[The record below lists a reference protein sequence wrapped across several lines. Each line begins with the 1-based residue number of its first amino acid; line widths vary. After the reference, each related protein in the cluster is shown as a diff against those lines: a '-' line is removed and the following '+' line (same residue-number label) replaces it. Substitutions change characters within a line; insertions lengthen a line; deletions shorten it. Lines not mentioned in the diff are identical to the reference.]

1 MFQAPRGRLCAMSPK
16 NCTAKKKTE
25 ILLDHG
31 VVFALP
37 INFGLQAAYGR
48 TVGTEGGTL
57 RCCKLELSLLWGVQ
71 PKQKRM
77 KIKHT

>member
-1 MFQAPRGRLCAMSPK
+1 MVQAPRSRLCAMSPK
-16 NCTAKKKTE
+16 NCTEKKKKNE

-37 INFGLQAAYGR
+37 INFGLQAAYGC

-57 RCCKLELSLLWGVQ
+57 RCCKLELSLLWGFQ
-71 PKQKRM
+71 PEG
-77 KIKHT
+77 IKERK

>member
-1 MFQAPRGRLCAMSPK
+1 MSPK

-37 INFGLQAAYGR
+37 INFGLQAAYGC
-48 TVGTEGGTL
+48 TVGTEGTL
-57 RCCKLELSLLWGVQ
+57 RCCKLELSLLWGFQ
-71 PKQKRM
+71 PKGKKM